1 MAVMGILLFFFAA
14 DMMAILSPVDAI
26 CRLGTEVLR
35 IEAFA
40 EPFFAAS
47 IVVYSVCVAMGDTL
61 RPVLINLFSMWCVRL
76 PMAALLAPHYG
87 LKGVWVAMALELTFR
102 GILFLV
108 RLARLRMRKD
118 YSVSLP

>member
-1 MAVMGILLFFFAA
+1 
-14 DMMAILSPVDAI
+14 
-26 CRLGTEVLR
+26 
-35 IEAFA
+35 
-40 EPFFAAS
+40 
-47 IVVYSVCVAMGDTL
+47 
-61 RPVLINLFSMWCVRL
+61 
-76 PMAALLAPHYG
+76 MAALLAPHYG